1 MNALIVTNPFG
12 GHDIGHRITDPG
24 EIEAV
29 LSGENARDVV
39 ASEHAESTQPAD
51 VVQSQHADAAKAGP
65 APGAP
70 QANTTQED

>member
-39 ASEHAESTQPAD
+39 
-51 VVQSQHADAAKAGP
+51 QSQHADAAKAGP

-70 QANTTQED
+70 KANTTQED